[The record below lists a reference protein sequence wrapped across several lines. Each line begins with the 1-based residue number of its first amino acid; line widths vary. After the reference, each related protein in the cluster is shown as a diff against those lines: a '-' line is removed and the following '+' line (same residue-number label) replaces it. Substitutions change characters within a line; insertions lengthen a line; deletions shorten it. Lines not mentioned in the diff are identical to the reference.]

1 MRGEFSICDVV
12 FFGPTYPPP
21 AQPPDGGRAWIS
33 LMSVLRFFG
42 SRVSLAGKRVFREKQ
57 RSVFFPKSK
66 EVKKP

>member
-1 MRGEFSICDVV
+1 MRCGLWPDSIHSL
-12 FFGPTYPPP
+12 